1 MQSPNSAAAS
11 DRSAGPPGPVDEF
24 SVIARLRARFEAPA
38 RLRAPGGDVPPAGDT
53 WIGDD
58 AAVVGLAPGVRALMA
73 TDLVVGG
80 VHVDT
85 DLSGPEDIGYKALMV
100 TVSDFAAMG
109 ARPAYALV
117 SLAAPPGTDLDALGA
132 GLAEAAEEAAC
143 VVVGGDLSESPV
155 LVVSTALVGVAEPG
169 GPDPLLRTGARPGHR
184 LFVTGPLGRS
194 AAGLRILRS
203 NRPGGESHEQAPDL
217 VRAHRRPVARLA
229 EGEASRRS
237 GASAAIDLSD
247 GLLADL
253 AHLAGAS
260 GVGVDLDTVPVA
272 DGASREEALSGGEDY
287 ELLVATDAPDELV
300 AAFASAGLAV
310 PVPVGVCTAKVGY
323 LTLGGEEL
331 PPGGWHHRF

>member
-1 MQSPNSAAAS
+1 MQSPNSGGTS
-11 DRSAGPPGPVDEF
+11 DRPPGPPRPVDER

-38 RLRAPGGDVPPAGDT
+38 RLRAPGGDVPPAGET

-58 AAVVGLAPGVRALMA
+58 AAVVGLASGVRALMA
-73 TDLVVGG
+73 TDLVVEG

-143 VVVGGDLSESPV
+143 VVVGGDLSESSL
-155 LVVSTALVGVAEPG
+155 LVVSTAVVGVAEPG
-169 GPDPLLRTGARPGHR
+169 GPDPLLRSGARPGHR

-203 NRPGGESHEQAPDL
+203 SHPEGESDERVPDL

-253 AHLAGAS
+253 THLAGAS
-260 GVGVDLDTVPVA
+260 GVGVDLDAVPVA

-287 ELLVATDAPDELV
+287 ELLVATGAPGELV
-300 AAFASAGLAV
+300 AAFASAGLAL
-310 PVPVGVCTAKVGY
+310 PLPIGVCTAEIGH
-323 LTLGGEEL
+323 LTLGGEVL
-331 PPGGWHHRF
+331 PPGGWQHRF